1 MTYTKAGDVKDP
13 GEGVIIGTKI
23 ADKDILVVNLGG
35 TLYAIGNKCT
45 HMGCRLSM
53 GKRDGDQVKCKCHGS
68 VFSLKTGE
76 VIHGPAKNPETSY
89 KVKIENGEVMIDI

>member
-1 MTYTKAGDVKDP
+1 
-13 GEGVIIGTKI
+13 
-23 ADKDILVVNLGG
+23 
-35 TLYAIGNKCT
+35 
-45 HMGCRLSM
+45 
-53 GKRDGDQVKCKCHGS
+53 